1 MKQFKLFIILFL
13 LFLIE
18 GTIMP
23 HLVPYQTG
31 DHYEIVPAFV
41 MVAVLMIAFFG
52 NVRWGMRYAVLFGLL
67 TDIVNT
73 SVIGVY
79 AFSMGLSLYITY
91 LLSRWVNL
99 NLMMTLALSV
109 FGVLLLQTEVYLIYL
124 MIGVTTQTMASFLIW
139 RLPTTLGFNAVF
151 ALILFFPFRH
161 FLTEMGTENIR

>member
-1 MKQFKLFIILFL
+1 MKQFKLFLFLFL

-23 HLVPYQTG
+23 HLIPYQTG
-31 DHYEIVPAFV
+31 DHFELVPAFV
-41 MVAVLMIAFFG
+41 MVAVLMIAFFA
-52 NVRWGMRYAVLFGLL
+52 NVHWGMRYAILFGLL
-67 TDIVNT
+67 MDIVNT

-99 NLMMTLALSV
+99 NLIMTLVLSI

-124 MIGVTTQTMASFLIW
+124 MIGVTTQPTASFLIW
-139 RLPTTLGFNAVF
+139 RLPSTLGLNAAF

-161 FLTEMGTENIR
+161 FLIGMRTENMR